1 MSGTIHF
8 VSGKTLDIT
17 EKEFQ
22 GIAPKLGS
30 KGVKCHKSQEGH
42 LIPMNS
48 TTMEFI
54 EHIKEEEKIITE
66 VEFSKE
72 RQDALNKKIAEAKEE
87 PKDPD
92 EIMNDMIAKS
102 NCKHENQSLYI
113 QKTAKG
119 DRYFPVCDF
128 CGKRERYVSE
138 KKVLDGAYEE
148 WKYEDIENAKPW
160 VE

>member
-1 MSGTIHF
+1 MSGIIHF

-22 GIAPKLGS
+22 AISPKLGM
-30 KGVKCHKSQEGH
+30 KGIKCHKSEAGH

-54 EHIKEEEKIITE
+54 EHVIDELPAAVEVDGEILEVVKEEP
-66 VEFSKE
+66 
-72 RQDALNKKIAEAKEE
+72 KEE

-102 NCKHENQSLYI
+102 NCKHESQSLYL

-138 KKVLDGAYEE
+138 KKVLDGEYEE

-160 VE
+160 TE